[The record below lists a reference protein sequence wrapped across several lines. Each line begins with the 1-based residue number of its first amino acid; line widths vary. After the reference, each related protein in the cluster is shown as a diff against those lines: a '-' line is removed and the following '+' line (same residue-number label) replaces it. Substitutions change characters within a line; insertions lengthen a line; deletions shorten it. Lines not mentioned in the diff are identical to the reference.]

1 MQKSYTG
8 KERCVVHLIK
18 TCAVFYILEVGKTPT
33 GLKIPVFQV
42 FYTVT
47 EKYCHLQ
54 TQFRGRSRK
63 AEGNIQELK
72 IASRLPFVLP
82 TALHK
87 FCSVT

>member
-8 KERCVVHLIK
+8 KERCVVYLIK

-47 EKYCHLQ
+47 EKYCHLKHSLEGEAEKQ
-54 TQFRGRSRK
+54 RGTSK
-63 AEGNIQELK
+63 SSK
-72 IASRLPFVLP
+72 
-82 TALHK
+82 
-87 FCSVT
+87 